1 MVPCQFGRKKAANR
15 SPQLPAILLAVVG
28 FFARPSMAPLIASC
42 VLLLSAA
49 TPRAAGSVP
58 SPGPVELEPRTL
70 QAFER
75 YARLTEVREEDELR
89 AGAPFLWV
97 DALSESQREQA
108 YAQLR
113 AGKVQIERLE
123 TREQGKLIECPS
135 GLIHHWLGVIFIPG
149 VTLEQTLRILQDY
162 DHHASYYKP
171 EVERAK
177 ILEHHGNDFRVF
189 LRFHRKKVITVVL
202 DTEHEI
208 HYSPIDATH
217 AHSRSRT
224 TRIAEVENRGRADE
238 REKPVGHDGGY
249 LWRMDTW
256 WRFVERDGGTYVQCE
271 SVSLT
276 RSIPTGLGWLVGPFV
291 NSIPR
296 ESLTFT
302 LNATRASLLQKLPAP
317 RE

>member
-1 MVPCQFGRKKAANR
+1 MPCELERIRTANG
-15 SPQLPAILLAVVG
+15 SPQLMAMLLAVVG
-28 FFARPSMAPLIASC
+28 FFTGPSVAPLIASC
-42 VLLLSAA
+42 AVLLPST
-49 TPRAAGSVP
+49 TPAAGGSPPGP
-58 SPGPVELEPRTL
+58 SPVELEPRTL

-75 YARLTEVREEDELR
+75 YARLTEAREEDELR

-97 DALSESQREQA
+97 DALPASQREQA

-113 AGKVQIERLE
+113 AGKVQVERLE
-123 TREQGKLIECPS
+123 TREQGKLIECPD
-135 GLIHHWLGVIFIPG
+135 GLIHHWMGIIFIPG
-149 VTLEQTLRILQDY
+149 ATLEQTLRILQDY

-177 ILEHHGNDFRVF
+177 ILEHQGNDFRVF
-189 LRFHRKKVITVVL
+189 LRFRRKKVITVVL
-202 DTEHEI
+202 NTEHEI
-208 HYSPIDATH
+208 HYFPIDTTH

-224 TRIAEVENRGRADE
+224 TRIAEVENHGRADE
-238 REKPVGHDGGY
+238 REKPIGHDGGY

-302 LNATRASLLQKLPAP
+302 LNATRTALLHKLPAP
-317 RE
+317 RD